1 MRKSVEALLFAL
13 VLAPTLILSIGV
25 KDLRVSAETRV
36 LAGPHNPVRLELERF
51 EQRFAQ
57 NNNLLFVLTLSD
69 ESVFSAEGLSVV
81 DEITQR
87 AWELPYA
94 SRVDSITNFPLI
106 QSEDDSFGV
115 ESLHDRGL
123 PTTAEGLS
131 AARAEVEA
139 DPWAAGF
146 LVNDAGDVTAV
157 NVLFIIPPEATK
169 EIAEIMAAVDEL
181 QTDVATEHPDAQIYV
196 TGNVALMNAFAESAV
211 RDLTWLIPM
220 SLFLVVFIAYAF
232 LQDFWLVAA
241 LAVYLL
247 LCSLGAMGAA
257 GWVGYI
263 LNPATVSSPI
273 IIMTL
278 GLASIIHFMSGI
290 QTALTQNRTVPEAV
304 DFALEENRY
313 PITVTIATTAFGF
326 ICMNAAASP
335 PLRELGNIVVV
346 GLTIALGL
354 ALWGMPIVLRRLPI
368 RPREMPS
375 RKLLSRFIGWV
386 VRWHVAIVLF
396 TVGIFAF
403 ASSGISQIRFDDDFI
418 RYFDDS
424 FDYRIASD
432 FTEDHLTG
440 LNILEF
446 AFEAG
451 SPQGIN
457 DPGYVE
463 RLDQFTNWLR
473 AQPGVV
479 HVTSL
484 SDKIRQIHHAI
495 EPGAPP
501 GELPGRSDLVAQ
513 YLLLFE
519 LSLPPGNDIADRI
532 NADRSATRVTAIMQ
546 HVTSAEIRALNARAI
561 AWLAVN
567 NPVET
572 QQGGRSINYFFSAL
586 SLANIKAMIGG
597 TVLALVLISFIV
609 LIALQDVRLGAISLV
624 SNVLPLLA
632 GFGIWGYT
640 VGYVGIPSS
649 VVAAMTFGIVVDDT
663 IHLLLR
669 FKRARAGG
677 HSTEAALRIAFVDV
691 GRAVVITSLALTGGF
706 MLLTFSGFEI
716 NASIGLFISIIVV
729 CALII
734 VLTLVP
740 SLVLL
745 AFGGVDK
752 TEPVTVIP
760 SVPVDEATPR

>member
-1 MRKSVEALLFAL
+1 MRKSIVALLFAAVL
-13 VLAPTLILSIGV
+13 VPTLLLSVGV
-25 KDLRVSAETRV
+25 KDLTVSAETRV
-36 LAGPHNPVRLELERF
+36 LAGPDNPVRLDLERF

-57 NNNLLFVLTLSD
+57 NNNLLFVLALSD
-69 ESVFSAEGLSVV
+69 ESVFSEEGLRAV
-81 DEITQR
+81 DAITAR

-115 ESLHDRGL
+115 QSLSDRGL
-123 PTTAEGLS
+123 PHTAGGL
-131 AARAEVEA
+131 AQARGEIMAE
-139 DPWAAGF
+139 PWAAGL
-146 LVNDAGDVTAV
+146 LVNEAGDVTAI
-157 NVLFIIPPEATK
+157 NVLFILPPEATS
-169 EIAEIMAAVDEL
+169 EIAEITTAVHDMRS
-181 QTDVATEHPDAQIYV
+181 DVAEEFPGAQIYV
-196 TGNVALMNAFAESAV
+196 TGNVALMNAFAESAM
-211 RDLTWLIPM
+211 RDIIWLIP
-220 SLFLVVFIAYAF
+220 LALLLVVVIAFAF
-232 LQDFWLVAA
+232 LQDIWLVGA
-241 LAVYLL
+241 LGVYLL
-247 LCSLGAMGAA
+247 LCSLGGMGAA

-263 LNPATVSSPI
+263 LNPATVTAPI

-290 QTALTQNRTVPEAV
+290 QTALAQNRSVAEAV
-304 DFALEENRY
+304 DFALVDNRY
-313 PITVTIATTAFGF
+313 PISVTIATTAFGF

-346 GLTIALGL
+346 GLVIALGL
-354 ALWGMPIVLRRLPI
+354 ALYVMPSVLRRLPI
-368 RPREMPS
+368 RARKIPS
-375 RKLLSRFIGWV
+375 RRVLSAFIGFIVKWKTV
-386 VRWHVAIVLF
+386 VVLL
-396 TVGIFAF
+396 TVGAGLL
-403 ASSGISQIRFDDDFI
+403 AATGIARIKLDDDFI

-432 FTEDHLTG
+432 YAEDHLTG

-446 AFEAG
+446 AFESG
-451 SPQGIN
+451 GPHEIN
-457 DPGYVE
+457 DPAYIE
-463 RLDQFTNWLR
+463 RLDEFSKWLR
-473 AQPGVV
+473 DQPGVV

-484 SDKIRQIHHAI
+484 SDKLRQIHHAI
-495 EPGAPP
+495 EPDAPP
-501 GELPGRSDLVAQ
+501 QELPASRDLIAQ

-532 NADRSATRVTAIMQ
+532 NADRSATRVTVMMR
-546 HVTSAEIRALNARAI
+546 HVTSADIRVLDDRA
-561 AWLAVN
+561 AVWLAEH

-572 QQGGRSINYFFSAL
+572 QAGGRSINYFFAAL
-586 SLANIKAMIGG
+586 SLTNIEAMIGG

-609 LIALQDVRLGAISLV
+609 LVALQDIRLGAISLV
-624 SNVLPLLA
+624 SNVLPLLV

-640 VGYVGIPSS
+640 VGQIGLASS

-669 FKRARAGG
+669 FKKARAGG
-677 HSTEAALRIAFVDV
+677 HGAGAAMKIAFVDV

-716 NASIGLFISIIVV
+716 NASLGLFISIIVI
-729 CALII
+729 CALVI

-745 AFGGVDK
+745 AFGQDDK
-752 TEPVTVIP
+752 PEPVEIIQNP
-760 SVPVDEATPR
+760 E